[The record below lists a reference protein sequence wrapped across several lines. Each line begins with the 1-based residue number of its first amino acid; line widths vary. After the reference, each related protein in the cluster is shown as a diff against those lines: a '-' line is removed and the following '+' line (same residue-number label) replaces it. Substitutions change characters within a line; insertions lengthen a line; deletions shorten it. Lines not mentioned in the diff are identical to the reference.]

1 MSRHVIGFAG
11 RLQSGKTELAKLCET
26 FGYKKLSV
34 AYPLKEMI
42 ACLIGETIE
51 GVNMLKTANKEF
63 VFDHEDQE
71 YIAYRTQIPIEI
83 IHTKL
88 EGRVFRNTRE
98 IMQFIG
104 TDLIREYNPSWH
116 VNELRKLM
124 LDKGKYVVDDI
135 RFPNEKKLIESLGG
149 ECWFIVRPKLD
160 NVLNHESEISLRW
173 QDFDNIIINN
183 KTLNH
188 LKDRWKQFMSNG
200 YEKYLY
206 ERQEIMKKLTTLSH
220 NEATKLLKEVGD
232 KYLISPWELI
242 YEPINP
248 SEFITEDDVV
258 YTASA
263 DGEKYAVKNP
273 LVLED
278 YKFTL

>member
-188 LKDRWKQFMSNG
+188 LKDRWKQFMTNG

-258 YTASA
+258 YTTSA
-263 DGEKYAVKNP
+263 DGEKYVVKNP